1 MAFNKDRGD
10 APMREKGHDPQ
21 KKESLRILWQREQQ
35 RDRLQ
40 GRKQAQEIRI

>member
-10 APMREKGHDPQ
+10 APMKRRGTIPQ
-21 KKESLRILWQREQQ
+21 KKESLRILWQREQ